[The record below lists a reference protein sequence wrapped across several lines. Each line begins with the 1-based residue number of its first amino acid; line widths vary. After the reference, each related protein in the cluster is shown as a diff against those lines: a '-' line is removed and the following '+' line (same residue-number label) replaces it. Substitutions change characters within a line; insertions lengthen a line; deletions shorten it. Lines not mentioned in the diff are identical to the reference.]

1 MHSASRVA
9 TLLLSSGAL
18 LSACASEPKVVV
30 SSSGAL
36 PASGSFELVADQ
48 EAGSLDILN
57 AVAERLSGH
66 GLRRSAD
73 AEYLVQA
80 TLSSRPGPLG
90 VVDPDDAQPAWLRAP
105 ERRERSKRH
114 AAQLTV
120 NLVERATGREIYQG
134 SAVASPSRS
143 KPEPH
148 RLIDAIFPAGAA
160 DQ

>member
-9 TLLLSSGAL
+9 TLLISSGAL

-30 SSSGAL
+30 SSSGTL
-36 PASGSFELVADQ
+36 PASGSFELLADR
-48 EAGSLDILN
+48 EAGSPEILN
-57 AVAERLSGH
+57 AVAERLSDH
-66 GLRRSAD
+66 GLRRSANAD
-73 AEYLVQA
+73 YLVQA

-90 VVDPDDAQPAWLRAP
+90 VVDPNDAQPAWLRAP
-105 ERRERSKRH
+105 ERRERSRRH

-120 NLVERATGREIYQG
+120 NLVERATGREAYHG
-134 SAVASPSRS
+134 SAAARPARS
-143 KPEPH
+143 TPDPR